1 MAGNEDEIVLMTHTQ
16 LDHAAAETLD
26 CLAAHLIGYEAL
38 GRRAMCLAAQL
49 RARKQPGRPA
59 KPVAKKA
66 IAAALKKAGGRK
78 VMAAKLLGISER
90 HLRNLIVRH
99 KNES

>member
-1 MAGNEDEIVLMTHTQ
+1 MKHAQ
-16 LDHAAAETLD
+16 LDHAAADTLD
-26 CLAAHLIGYEAL
+26 QCAASLIGYEPLSMRAVAL
-38 GRRAMCLAAQL
+38 AIRL